1 MSYKK
6 AKGECHI
13 TQTKKNDYPEAAG
26 TQPYNK
32 SIETVARKKVS
43 ILDKRNHADTS

>member
-6 AKGECHI
+6 AKGKCHI
-13 TQTKKNDYPEAAG
+13 TEKNDYPEAAG